1 MSAELTKADQAER
14 ILEDHEGSLLD
25 ILDHVLHKG
34 VVLSGDV
41 MIGLAN
47 VDLVYLRLS
56 AVVCAADRVMPPKP
70 EKKK

>member
-1 MSAELTKADQAER
+1 MTAELTKADQAER
-14 ILEDHEGSLLD
+14 ILEDYDGSLLD

-56 AVVCAADRVMPPKP
+56 AVLCAADRVMPPKTG
-70 EKKK
+70 KK

>member
-1 MSAELTKADQAER
+1 MSAQLEKSDQAER
-14 ILEDHEGSLLD
+14 ILEDYDGSLLD

-34 VVLSGDV
+34 VVVSGDV

-56 AVVCAADRVMPPKP
+56 AVLCAADRVKPKADS
-70 EKKK
+70 K